1 MTNIPVYDKTVSY
14 AKEHSELD
22 AYRASYKSNM
32 ACREAISEAANSN
45 YSDNTFN
52 SAAALKKVAAEFSL
66 ERIAV
71 VVAVSI
77 RDKDHDGR
85 LSKENKAWAKSIP
98 FPKDMDD
105 WGRDRNSLCAVQDVH
120 PGILNMFADAVRKEL
135 EQTKTIP
142 LKKPSLVEKLSRPLP
157 HKETKDAK
165 PNDKER

>member
-1 MTNIPVYDKTVSY
+1 MNKIPIYDKTAAY
-14 AKEHSELD
+14 AKENNELE
-22 AYRASYKSNM
+22 AYRASRKANAECSM
-32 ACREAISEAANSN
+32 AISEAANSN

-85 LSKENKAWAKSIP
+85 LSKENKAWAKSVP

-120 PGILNMFADAVRKEL
+120 PGILNIFADAVRKEL
-135 EQTKTIP
+135 EQTNTIP